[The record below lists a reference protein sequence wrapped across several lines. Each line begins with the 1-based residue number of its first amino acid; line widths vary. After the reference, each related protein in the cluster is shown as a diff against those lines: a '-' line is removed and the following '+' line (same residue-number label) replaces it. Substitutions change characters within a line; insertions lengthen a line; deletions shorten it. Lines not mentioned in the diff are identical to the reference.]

1 VQASVNSAAVRLAGP
16 LQIDAALERTE
27 AQACGEAVTDN
38 RKVPLLTSR
47 AVGPGR
53 VLVLNVRTFSTQD
66 FRDSGEWLLAPKPRG
81 LSDVPQEL
89 ADRLRVELLR
99 KPLEVDFQAPAGVA
113 LHLFDKAC
121 CVYNF
126 RAEPVSVSLAGESF
140 LLPANQWRWRRR
152 P

>member
-1 VQASVNSAAVRLAGP
+1 
-16 LQIDAALERTE
+16 
-27 AQACGEAVTDN
+27 
-38 RKVPLLTSR
+38 
-47 AVGPGR
+47 